1 MDKIVIDNERRINNF
16 CMTAVTITAIVS
28 IAAMAT
34 AVLKKE
40 DKKKDKK

>member
-34 AVLKKE
+34 AVLNK
-40 DKKKDKK
+40 DYKKKGEE